1 MYVFLSSILE
11 CIEFVSSTVTAN
23 LTEIT
28 DAWNKSSQLYAG
40 TVDKINVTWRAA
52 LDLDFLEEF
61 PDIRTRVAKKLEY
74 VGNEQLSILRSLAG
88 RMFHINE
95 SLKAKL
101 DQINDTVEQMSF
113 EEHIELKHTV
123 FEHIMWIEDC
133 WKCLHCLYMQLNF
146 SLISLEVL
154 SEESAKNL
162 VDAIKLDKNDKS
174 TIRKSQIYTQSCLSL
189 LKFIENKNKIKI
201 NQ

>member
-1 MYVFLSSILE
+1 
-11 CIEFVSSTVTAN
+11 
-23 LTEIT
+23 
-28 DAWNKSSQLYAG
+28 
-40 TVDKINVTWRAA
+40 
-52 LDLDFLEEF
+52 
-61 PDIRTRVAKKLEY
+61 
-74 VGNEQLSILRSLAG
+74 
-88 RMFHINE
+88 
-95 SLKAKL
+95 
-101 DQINDTVEQMSF
+101 
-113 EEHIELKHTV
+113 
-123 FEHIMWIEDC
+123 
-133 WKCLHCLYMQLNF
+133 MQLNF